1 MIKIKENKVE
11 LALYVINL
19 KIANEIKNN
28 TEENYEK
35 FKNKINILNKEKEE
49 IYKSNEEIIEKVLNT
64 YLEEIK
70 K

>member
-1 MIKIKENKVE
+1 ME

-49 IYKSNEEIIEKVLNT
+49 IYKNNEKIIGKVLNT

>member
-1 MIKIKENKVE
+1 ME

-35 FKNKINILNKEKEE
+35 FKNKINILNKKKEE
-49 IYKSNEEIIEKVLNT
+49 IYKNNEEIIGKVLNT

>member
-19 KIANEIKNN
+19 KIANEINNN

-49 IYKSNEEIIEKVLNT
+49 IYKNNEEIIGKVLNT

>member
-49 IYKSNEEIIEKVLNT
+49 IYKNNEEIIEKVLNT

>member
-49 IYKSNEEIIEKVLNT
+49 IYKNNEKIIGKVLNT

>member
-1 MIKIKENKVE
+1 ME

-49 IYKSNEEIIEKVLNT
+49 IYKNNEEIIGKVLNT

>member
-1 MIKIKENKVE
+1 ME

-35 FKNKINILNKEKEE
+35 FKNKINILNKEKKE
-49 IYKSNEEIIEKVLNT
+49 IYKNNEEIIGKVLNT

>member
-49 IYKSNEEIIEKVLNT
+49 IYKNNEEIIGKVLNT

>member
-1 MIKIKENKVE
+1 MIKIKGNKVE

-49 IYKSNEEIIEKVLNT
+49 IYKNNEEIIGKVLNT